1 MSENPER
8 NRIQRRRMRYAESK
22 LREAQLRLARTERSI
37 LYWSRM
43 LADLR
48 YERTCAIQPPLWP
61 EEGVPS
67 PNRRKFREACFRS
80 FRAQT
85 FRFLA

>member
-1 MSENPER
+1 MNEDPEH
-8 NRIQRRRMRYAESK
+8 NRIQRRRMRYAERK

-37 LYWSRM
+37 LHWSRI

-61 EEGVPS
+61 EEETKDE
-67 PNRRKFREACFRS
+67 N
-80 FRAQT
+80 
-85 FRFLA
+85 